1 MNMYA
6 RTLNPA
12 QLEILEMTS
21 FVNSDEML
29 VQMKQA
35 IASYFAK
42 MAQDEIDRLWET
54 GELSEKKV
62 ESFRN
67 LHERTPYK

>member
-1 MNMYA
+1 MYA

>member
-1 MNMYA
+1 MQT
-6 RTLNPA
+6 RSLNPA
-12 QLEILEMTS
+12 QWEILEMTS

-35 IASYFAK
+35 IASYFAQ
-42 MAQDEIDRLWET
+42 MVQDEVNRLWET
-54 GELSEKKV
+54 GELSEEKV